1 MIRIGLTGGIGSGKS
16 TVAALFAALGVP
28 IIDTDQMARR
38 VVQPGTSGLE
48 QLIRALGPGIV
59 TDEGALD
66 RAALRRRI
74 FSDPAEREAVEEI
87 LHPLIAQALERE
99 AREIDAPYLIL
110 VIPLLIENRRFF
122 STGDGAIPID
132 RILVV
137 DVPEQLQVRRVV
149 ERDQVPAA
157 EVEAILRTQ
166 ASREERLQRADDLIL
181 NDETGNLPQQV
192 ERLHRAYLA
201 LQ

>member
-59 TDEGALD
+59 TDEGVLD